1 MKETQVS
8 WSSYLLRR
16 PRNLQLALHKTKV
29 RWRFRKLFWPSQ
41 NIKTLKFL
49 QNILHIKKQKTFH
62 QKLVCLN
69 IEILTYSVKIIE
81 RKQEDSKLTKLS
93 WRWDFSLIFHK
104 YSWNPILICVNHE
117 LPPTESL
124 CYIQILFRNAYDN
137 SYVHIFHGWLV
148 KVKIFYYVRWR
159 QTCYDIFLII
169 CFGTAGT
176 GGPGVPFSPK
186 NL

>member
-1 MKETQVS
+1 MKKKTKQKNII
-8 WSSYLLRR
+8 LLR
-16 PRNLQLALHKTKV
+16 QYHWTKTRGHFHLSYMQV
-29 RWRFRKLFWPSQ
+29 TCHNWLVSFLTPF
-41 NIKTLKFL
+41 LKGPL
-49 QNILHIKKQKTFH
+49 G
-62 QKLVCLN
+62 
-69 IEILTYSVKIIE
+69 
-81 RKQEDSKLTKLS
+81 SKLTKLS

-169 CFGTAGT
+169 CCRTTGT

-186 NL
+186 NP